1 MEQKNTCMEY
11 EKVIEYIDGLIQ
23 KKELVVGS
31 KLPTERAIAQQLG
44 VGRNS
49 TREALS
55 ILHGMGMLEWVQGSG
70 NYISA
75 NARRSIKQMIQMMI
89 SLEMVTKQD
98 VYTFR
103 RTMDKAAGMLLVQKN
118 PDEDVKEKFQKILR
132 LMENNNS
139 EQEAKLDKDF
149 HQMLLVATGNSLLMI
164 IMEAVMDLYR
174 QWIEDV
180 LQRANASDKK
190 KLLQFHRGMYQ
201 AILDKDVELLFSEID
216 GHYDTIE
223 RLFGK
228 E

>member
-55 ILHGMGMLEWVQGSG
+55 ILHGMGMLERVQGSG

-75 NARRSIKQMIQMMI
+75 DVRQSIKQMIQMMI

-118 PDEDVKEKFQKILR
+118 PDEDVKEEFRKILR
-132 LMENNNS
+132 LMENNNP

-180 LQRANASDKK
+180 LQRANASDKE

>member
-55 ILHGMGMLEWVQGSG
+55 ILHGMGMLERVQGSG

>member
-1 MEQKNTCMEY
+1 
-11 EKVIEYIDGLIQ
+11 
-23 KKELVVGS
+23 
-31 KLPTERAIAQQLG
+31 
-44 VGRNS
+44 
-49 TREALS
+49 
-55 ILHGMGMLEWVQGSG
+55 
-70 NYISA
+70 
-75 NARRSIKQMIQMMI
+75 
-89 SLEMVTKQD
+89 
-98 VYTFR
+98 
-103 RTMDKAAGMLLVQKN
+103 
-118 PDEDVKEKFQKILR
+118 
-132 LMENNNS
+132 MENNNP